1 MSGAAHPTHEL
12 HRGDI
17 PYEAPFVRSASP
29 NDSLTT
35 AYGADETSLSDV
47 ELSED
52 SFSTKVLGELRI
64 HEKREEEERAETRPL
79 MMPRPRRGSASNGD
93 EKGVDNPPRPY
104 AISHDSTDLA
114 MYEAMFDQVMRSLRW
129 HVEQIEDQDGM
140 IETKIETALQRRTVP
155 EAEPSTSE
163 IDMMMEKMMEPQGR
177 PPSNAMTVDESVPCG
192 FGISG
197 QGQ

>member
-35 AYGADETSLSDV
+35 AYGADETSLSDL

-52 SFSTKVLGELRI
+52 SFSTKVLGELHI

-79 MMPRPRRGSASNGD
+79 VMPRPRRGAASNGD
-93 EKGVDNPPRPY
+93 EK
-104 AISHDSTDLA
+104 
-114 MYEAMFDQVMRSLRW
+114 AMFDQVMRSLRW
-129 HVEQIEDQDGM
+129 HVEQLEDQD
-140 IETKIETALQRRTVP
+140 TIETALQRRTKAVQ
-155 EAEPSTSE
+155 ETEPSASE
-163 IDMMMEKMMEPQGR
+163 IDMIMEKMMEL
-177 PPSNAMTVDESVPCG
+177 PSSSNTMNVDESP
-192 FGISG
+192 G

>member
-35 AYGADETSLSDV
+35 AYGADETSLSDT

-79 MMPRPRRGSASNGD
+79 IMPRPRRGAAFNGD
-93 EKGVDNPPRPY
+93 EK
-104 AISHDSTDLA
+104 
-114 MYEAMFDQVMRSLRW
+114 AMFDQVMRSLRW
-129 HVEQIEDQDGM
+129 HVEQLEDQDS
-140 IETKIETALQRRTVP
+140 IETSVQRRTKAIP
-155 EAEPSTSE
+155 ETESSASE
-163 IDMMMEKMMEPQGR
+163 IDVIMENMMEPQGR
-177 PPSNAMTVDESVPCG
+177 PPWSSNGMNVDESLPRRSAG
-192 FGISG
+192 HG
-197 QGQ
+197 Q